1 MGTRRGRQER
11 RKLFK
16 KLLQGDEGK
25 IGRLCGAKELD
36 FSSKK
41 ISLSPV
47 SVPLGAK
54 VAKAT
59 ACAVLLNREAK
70 HLF

>member
-1 MGTRRGRQER
+1 M
-11 RKLFK
+11 
-16 KLLQGDEGK
+16 QGDEGR
-25 IGRLCGAKELD
+25 IPRLYGAEELD

-59 ACAVLLNREAK
+59 ACTVLLNREAK
-70 HLF
+70 QLF